1 MTLYNIV
8 NYWRSRGESITT
20 GYRLWKL
27 FQIRGMAF
35 TPRKVSPGDLK
46 WARDKKK

>member
-1 MTLYNIV
+1 MRLYDVV
-8 NYWRSRGESITT
+8 NFFRSRGENLVT

-35 TPRKVSPGDLK
+35 TPRRVTPGDLK
-46 WARDKKK
+46 WARERR